1 MQNRRILTPF
11 VLAAVL
17 VVGAVSPLLGQGEN
31 IVTIGVPSWMSDVFR
46 DELFESFES
55 QHPGVKVV
63 VVPLGNDTYFQSA
76 GYDLDKHLEGA
87 QKYASYADV
96 IFAANYNVSVEA
108 SRAGYFLDLSP
119 LINSDSSFNT
129 DDFLPKV
136 WQSVQWDGG
145 VWYIPASASVQLLIY
160 DVKAFDK
167 AGLGYPN
174 EKWTFDDLA
183 NAARTLTVRD
193 PNGDVLVPGIQLYNS
208 ALFYYGLTGKTFY
221 DSSVVPSVP
230 KFDDPDLVAFLEQ
243 WQSLQKEIAVTGN
256 FDYNKVPITLN
267 QPWQLTNPNPDNEQ
281 QWAASLLPGG
291 VAGLDV
297 QGFAV
302 SGGTLNPEIAYAL
315 ANFASNNPE
324 VVMRFYGNTPARR
337 SLVGV
342 KVEDSNFVGPTIP
355 KEVQAIID
363 QGLENAVPV
372 SELRFQDY
380 LDMAINTAPDGG
392 AAVDIKIAA
401 QEAEVKAVKALN
413 TAAERRT
420 TVTVYVTTPVPTPS
434 FSDNQIV
441 LRFGLGNDITANR
454 DQWNQQVSD
463 FLAANPSVG
472 NIDIQTQFYDQKDMD
487 KIDCYYQ
494 PYNAVSSMNLDD
506 FLSFDP
512 FVDADP
518 NFDRNDFI
526 GTVLDQV
533 TRDDHIWAYPMV
545 IQPSVLWYNP
555 EMFTKAGV
563 PSPEQG
569 WTVDGFKDALQT
581 IRGSLDKPT
590 DPVFTPGT
598 YGNTYLLM
606 LIAAYGGIPY
616 DYRTTPPTINF
627 TDPATIDAI
636 RQVLD
641 LAKDG
646 YIGYQKL
653 AGNGGMF
660 GGSNS
665 PITDDTLST
674 YSWRMQNRSN
684 PDFQDPSRLANFP
697 TGTDL
702 IPVAYGIG
710 AAYIQNHAQSPDAC
724 YKWIA
729 QIAKRPDLLGG
740 MPARTS
746 QINDSTINT
755 AQGDDVTALYQG
767 FAETFQKPN
776 TLTFPGQF
784 GGSGNFST
792 YVEPMWL
799 NKAFDN
805 YVLEN
810 GDLDADLAEAQTLAK
825 AYRECASVIPEM
837 DQSVI
842 MTPEESKAYYR
853 QYVDCAVKIDPSMK
867 ALFSYYYEESQ

>member
-1 MQNRRILTPF
+1 MQNRRILV
-11 VLAAVL
+11 VLALAFVMI
-17 VVGAVSPLLGQGEN
+17 VGVVSPLFGQGEN
-31 IVTIGVPSWMSDVFR
+31 IITIGVPSWMSDVFR
-46 DELFESFES
+46 DELFDSFET

-96 IFAANYNVSVEA
+96 IYAANYNVSVE
-108 SRAGYFLDLSP
+108 STRAGYFLDLAP
-119 LINSDSSFNT
+119 LINSDASFNT

-145 VWYIPASASVQLLIY
+145 VWFIPASASVQLLIY

-167 AGLGYPN
+167 AGVAYPSAS
-174 EKWTFDDLA
+174 WTFDDLA
-183 NAARTLTVRD
+183 NAARTLTTHDKDGNVE
-193 PNGDVLVPGIQLYNS
+193 VPGMQVYNS
-208 ALFYYGLTGKTFY
+208 ALFYYGLTGKTLY
-221 DSSVVPSVP
+221 DSTVVPSVP
-230 KFDDPDLVAFLEQ
+230 KFDDPDLTAFLEK
-243 WQSLQKEIAVTGN
+243 WTGLQKEMAVTGN
-256 FDYNKVPITLN
+256 FDYNKVPLTLN

-302 SGGTLNPEIAYAL
+302 SGGTLNPELAFAL
-315 ANFASNNPE
+315 ANFASSSSE
-324 VVMRFYGNTPARR
+324 VVNRFYGNTPARR

-342 KVEDSNFVGPTIP
+342 KAEDSNFVMPTVP
-355 KEVQAIID
+355 KDVQAIID
-363 QGLENAVPV
+363 QALENAVPT
-372 SELRFQDY
+372 SELRYQDY
-380 LDMAINTAPDGG
+380 LDMAVNGGPDSGTP
-392 AAVDIKIAA
+392 VDIKSAVK
-401 QEAEVKAVKALN
+401 EAEAKAVKALD
-413 TAAERRT
+413 TATERRT
-420 TVTVYVTTPVPTPS
+420 SVTVYVTTPVPTPS
-434 FSDNQIV
+434 FSENQIV
-441 LRFGLGNDITANR
+441 LRFGLGNDISTNR
-454 DQWNQQVSD
+454 EQWNQEVSD

-518 NFDRNDFI
+518 AFDRNDFI

-533 TRDDHIWAYPMV
+533 TREDHLWAYPMV
-545 IQPSVLWYNP
+545 IQPSVLWYNQ
-555 EMFTKAGV
+555 EMFTKAGL
-563 PSPEQG
+563 PSPDQG

-581 IRGSLDKPT
+581 IKGTLPKET

-606 LIAAYGGIPY
+606 LIAAYGGVPY

-627 TDPATIDAI
+627 TDPTNVDAI

-641 LAKDG
+641 LAKAG

-653 AGNGGMF
+653 SGNGGMF

-697 TGTDL
+697 RGSQLT
-702 IPVAYGIG
+702 PVAYGIG

-740 MPARTS
+740 MPARLS
-746 QINDSTINT
+746 QINDPTIT
-755 AQGDDVTALYQG
+755 ASQGEDVTTLYQKY
-767 FAETFQKPN
+767 AETFQEPN
-776 TLTFPGQF
+776 TITFPGQF

-792 YVEPMWL
+792 YVEPLWL

-810 GDLDADLAEAQTLAK
+810 GDLDAGLAEAETFAK
-825 AYRECASVIPEM
+825 AYRECASVVPEM
-837 DQSVI
+837 DPSQLT
-842 MTPEESKAYYR
+842 TPEESKAYYR

-867 ALFSYYYEESQ
+867 AQFSYYYEES